1 MLKGIL
7 SISGKPGLYKM
18 LSQGKNTIIVE
29 SLTDGKRMPAHSYT
43 KIIALEDIAI
53 FTDQEDVPLA
63 DVLKNVYE
71 KENGGACI
79 NPKKASSDELK
90 AYFEEILPD
99 YDRDRVYVSDM
110 KKLFTWYETLRE
122 HNLLNFTEDEEGAD
136 ETSEET
142 KDDAP
147 KQDNAE
153 A

>member
-29 SLTDGKRMPAHSYT
+29 SLADGKRMPAHSYT

-53 FTDQEDVPLA
+53 FTETEDIPLEK
-63 DVLKNVYE
+63 VLKSVFE

-79 NPKKASSDELK
+79 DPKKSSSDALK

-110 KKLFTWYETLRE
+110 KKLFTWYETLRGHE
-122 HNLLNFTEDEEGAD
+122 LLVFDDEEAD
-136 ETSEET
+136 EKPEDATETEEEKT
-142 KDDAP
+142 
-147 KQDNAE
+147 E